1 MKILEHA
8 VLFCV
13 WRNVVDMKAL
23 LHYGLYIIIFISALQ
38 VVIARHETRRLF
50 VELQEL
56 ERTGDELN
64 EEWGRLQ
71 LEQST
76 WAIND
81 RIETFART
89 KLDMK
94 IPERNSVVLL
104 AK

>member
-1 MKILEHA
+1 MRIL
-8 VLFCV
+8 LQ
-13 WRNVVDMKAL
+13 
-23 LHYGLYIIIFISALQ
+23 YGFYIVIFISALQ

-50 VELQEL
+50 VELQTL
-56 ERTGDELN
+56 ERTRDGLN
-64 EEWGRLQ
+64 EEWGKLQ

-89 KLDMK
+89 KLSMK
-94 IPERNSVVLL
+94 MPERSSVVLL

>member
-1 MKILEHA
+1 MRIL
-8 VLFCV
+8 LQ
-13 WRNVVDMKAL
+13 
-23 LHYGLYIIIFISALQ
+23 YGFYIVIFISALQ

-50 VELQEL
+50 VELQTL
-56 ERTGDELN
+56 ERTRDELN
-64 EEWGRLQ
+64 EEWGKLQ

-89 KLDMK
+89 KLSMK
-94 IPERNSVVLL
+94 MPERSSVVLL

>member
-1 MKILEHA
+1 MK
-8 VLFCV
+8 
-13 WRNVVDMKAL
+13 L
-23 LHYGLYIIIFISALQ
+23 LIHYGLYVVIFLTALQ
-38 VVIARHETRRLF
+38 VVIARHEARRLF

-56 ERTGDELN
+56 EKVRDEIN

-81 RIETFART
+81 RIEAVART
-89 KLDMK
+89 KLEMK
-94 IPERNSVVLL
+94 MPERSSVVVL

>member
-1 MKILEHA
+1 MK
-8 VLFCV
+8 V
-13 WRNVVDMKAL
+13 L
-23 LHYGLYIIIFISALQ
+23 LHYGFYIAIFLSALQ

-50 VELQEL
+50 VELQTL
-56 ERTGDELN
+56 ERARDELN

-81 RIETFART
+81 RIEAFARS
-89 KLDMK
+89 KLSMK
-94 IPERNSVVLL
+94 MPERSSVVLL

>member
-1 MKILEHA
+1 MRL
-8 VLFCV
+8 
-13 WRNVVDMKAL
+13 L
-23 LHYGLYIIIFISALQ
+23 LHYGLYVVIFFSALQ
-38 VVIARHETRRLF
+38 VVITRHETRRLF
-50 VELQEL
+50 VELQTL

-81 RIETFART
+81 RIESFART

-94 IPERNSVVLL
+94 MPERSSVVLL

>member
-1 MKILEHA
+1 MK
-8 VLFCV
+8 
-13 WRNVVDMKAL
+13 L
-23 LHYGLYIIIFISALQ
+23 LLQVGLYLAIFITALQ

-50 VELQEL
+50 VELQAM
-56 ERTGDELN
+56 ERTRDELK

-81 RIETFART
+81 RIESVART
-89 KLDMK
+89 QLDMK
-94 IPERNSVVLL
+94 MPEQSSVVLL

>member
-1 MKILEHA
+1 MK
-8 VLFCV
+8 VL
-13 WRNVVDMKAL
+13 L
-23 LHYGLYIIIFISALQ
+23 QYGFYLIIFVSALQ

-50 VELQEL
+50 VELQAL
-56 ERTGDELN
+56 ERTRDELN
-64 EEWGRLQ
+64 EEWGKLQ

-89 KLDMK
+89 KLSMK
-94 IPERNSVVLL
+94 MPERSSVVLL

>member
-1 MKILEHA
+1 MKILMH
-8 VLFCV
+8 C
-13 WRNVVDMKAL
+13 
-23 LHYGLYIIIFISALQ
+23 GLYIAILLSALQ

-50 VELQEL
+50 VELQAL
-56 ERTGDELN
+56 ERTQDELN

-81 RIETFART
+81 RIEIFART
-89 KLDMK
+89 KLSMK
-94 IPERNSVVLL
+94 MPERSSVVLL

>member
-1 MKILEHA
+1 LIMK
-8 VLFCV
+8 
-13 WRNVVDMKAL
+13 L
-23 LHYGLYIIIFISALQ
+23 LLQYGFFIAIFLSALQ

-50 VELQEL
+50 VELQAL
-56 ERTGDELN
+56 ERTRDELN

-81 RIETFART
+81 RIEMFART
-89 KLDMK
+89 NLGMK
-94 IPERNSVVLL
+94 MPEQNAVVLL

>member
-1 MKILEHA
+1 MRIL
-8 VLFCV
+8 LQ
-13 WRNVVDMKAL
+13 
-23 LHYGLYIIIFISALQ
+23 YGFYTVIFLSALQ

-50 VELQEL
+50 VELQAL
-56 ERTGDELN
+56 ERARDELN
-64 EEWGRLQ
+64 EEWGKLQ

-89 KLDMK
+89 KLSMK
-94 IPERNSVVLL
+94 MPERSSVVLL

>member
-1 MKILEHA
+1 MRIL
-8 VLFCV
+8 LQ
-13 WRNVVDMKAL
+13 
-23 LHYGLYIIIFISALQ
+23 YGFYTVIFLSALQ

-50 VELQEL
+50 VELQAL
-56 ERTGDELN
+56 ERTRDELN
-64 EEWGRLQ
+64 EEWGKLQ

-89 KLDMK
+89 KLSMK
-94 IPERNSVVLL
+94 MPERSSVVLL

>member
-1 MKILEHA
+1 MKL
-8 VLFCV
+8 
-13 WRNVVDMKAL
+13 L
-23 LHYGLYIIIFISALQ
+23 LHYGLYVAIFLSAMQ

-50 VELQEL
+50 VELQAM
-56 ERTGDELN
+56 ERTRDELK

-81 RIETFART
+81 RIEAMART
-89 KLDMK
+89 QLGMK
-94 IPERNSVVLL
+94 IPERSSVVLL

>member
-1 MKILEHA
+1 MRIL
-8 VLFCV
+8 LQ
-13 WRNVVDMKAL
+13 
-23 LHYGLYIIIFISALQ
+23 YGFYIVIFLSALQ

-50 VELQEL
+50 VELQAL
-56 ERTGDELN
+56 ERTRDQLN
-64 EEWGRLQ
+64 EEWGKLQ

-89 KLDMK
+89 KLSMK
-94 IPERNSVVLL
+94 MPERSSVVLL

>member
-1 MKILEHA
+1 MQ
-8 VLFCV
+8 
-13 WRNVVDMKAL
+13 
-23 LHYGLYIIIFISALQ
+23 YGLYAAIFISALQ

-50 VELQEL
+50 VELQTL
-56 ERTGDELN
+56 EKTRDELN

-81 RIETFART
+81 RIEAFARS
-89 KLDMK
+89 KLAMK
-94 IPERNSVVLL
+94 MPERSSVVLL